1 MYQLLLVEDDLELAR
16 LVADFLQSEGFG
28 VTSCG
33 NAQKAKKLLLAQRFD
48 LIVCDV
54 MLPGSSGFDLV
65 RQIRQQFKGPI
76 LFMTAQT
83 SVGAQ
88 LQGLELGVQDYLLK
102 PLDPRILL
110 AKIRIFLTAGTPSDL
125 STIVVQHNLRVD
137 RISGQVSM
145 ADQDLCLTNAELQLL
160 LALLDHYGM
169 AISRERL
176 FREQLGRE
184 YDGEDRT
191 MDGRAS
197 RLRRKLQAIDSHWN
211 IRVSWGQGYSIS
223 YAEVSQG
230 NVAVSEQKPV
240 QAAVGNSDR
249 LDFTESDG

>member
-1 MYQLLLVEDDLELAR
+1 
-16 LVADFLQSEGFG
+16 LQSEGYG
-28 VTSCG
+28 VTTCG

-88 LQGLELGVQDYLLK
+88 LQGLELGAQDYLLK

-110 AKIRIFLTAGTPSDL
+110 AKIKIFLSAITPADASSVL
-125 STIVVQHNLRVD
+125 EQHNLRVD

-160 LALLDHYGM
+160 LALLDNYGM

-197 RLRRKLQAIDSHWN
+197 RLRRKLQAVDPHWN

-223 YAEVSQG
+223 YAEISSAGTLEHKSLPQ
-230 NVAVSEQKPV
+230 NTTTADPAE
-240 QAAVGNSDR
+240 
-249 LDFTESDG
+249 TEE

>member
-1 MYQLLLVEDDLELAR
+1 MHQLLLIEDDLELAR
-16 LVADFLQSEGFG
+16 LVADFLQGEGYC

-88 LQGLELGVQDYLLK
+88 LQGLELGAQDYLLK

-110 AKIRIFLTAGTPSDL
+110 AKIRVFLSATDPIAA
-125 STIVVQHNLRVD
+125 STVLEKHNLTVD

-145 ADQDLCLTNAELQLL
+145 AGQNICLTNAEHQLL
-160 LALLDHYGM
+160 LALLDNYGM

-197 RLRRKLQAIDSHWN
+197 RLRRKLQAVDAHWN
-211 IRVSWGQGYSIS
+211 IRVVWGQGYSIS
-223 YAEVSQG
+223 YAD
-230 NVAVSEQKPV
+230 
-240 QAAVGNSDR
+240 AALIDVEKHDAAEPG
-249 LDFTESDG
+249 L

>member
-1 MYQLLLVEDDLELAR
+1 MHHLLLIEDDLELAR
-16 LVADFLQSEGFG
+16 LVSDFLQGQGYG

-33 NAQKAKKLLLAQRFD
+33 NSQKAKKLLLAQRFD
-48 LIVCDV
+48 LIICDV

-88 LQGLELGVQDYLLK
+88 LEGLELGAQDYLLK

-110 AKIRIFLTAGTPSDL
+110 AKIKVFLSASAQTLT
-125 STIVVQHNLRVD
+125 STVLQKHNLTVD
-137 RISGQVSM
+137 RVSGQTSM
-145 ADQDLCLTNAELQLL
+145 AGQDICLTNAELQLL
-160 LALLDHYGM
+160 LALLENYGV

-197 RLRRKLQAIDSHWN
+197 RLRRKLQAVDPHWN
-211 IRVSWGQGYSIS
+211 IRVVWGQGYCIS
-223 YAEVSQG
+223 YAE
-230 NVAVSEQKPV
+230 
-240 QAAVGNSDR
+240 AATADCPEHS
-249 LDFTESDG
+249 T